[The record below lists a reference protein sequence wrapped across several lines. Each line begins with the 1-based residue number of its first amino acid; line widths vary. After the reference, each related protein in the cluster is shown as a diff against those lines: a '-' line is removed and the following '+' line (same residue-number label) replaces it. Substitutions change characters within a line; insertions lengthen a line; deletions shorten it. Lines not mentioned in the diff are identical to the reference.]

1 MKKENNNTIAETP
14 LMKQYNTIKAK
25 YPNAIL
31 LFRVGDFYETF
42 SNDAI
47 IASEVLDIVL
57 TRRANGSASSV
68 ELAGFPHHALDSY
81 LPKLVKAG
89 FKVAICDQLED
100 PKMTK
105 SIVKRGVT
113 ELVTP
118 GVSYNDKTFD
128 KNNNNFLA
136 CVHLTPCNAHGI
148 ALLDVSTGEY
158 LASEGDKNYIGRI
171 LQSFSPNEVVIQK
184 RLKQTFIDNFGDKM
198 YITTFDDWVFTKDF
212 GYEALTTQFST
223 SSLKG
228 YGIEEMSNAIIA
240 AGGILHYL
248 KETCHDKTEHI
259 TSISRIDED
268 KYVWLDKFTINN
280 LELIAPSTPNGHS
293 LIDIIN
299 KTVTPQG
306 SRMMKRWIVMP
317 LNNIDSINERL
328 NIVDLFTK
336 NKELSEKLR
345 GHLKNIGDIE
355 RIAGKIATKR
365 INPREI
371 IHLKEALITLKQV
384 KNECELIDN
393 EDFSKLIDNIDV
405 CEKTIE
411 IIQQRIKDDPSSL
424 IEKCGVI
431 RDGYNE
437 ELDDL
442 RKLTT
447 SGKDYLQN
455 IQKREIERTNIP
467 SLKIG
472 FNNVFGYYIEVT
484 NVHKDK
490 VPQDWVRK
498 QTLVNSERYITSE
511 LKELEEKIFSAE
523 GRITTLEQQIY
534 AEVIDSL
541 VEHIKTIQK
550 NSFITATI
558 DCLLSFAHIAEEN
571 GYTRPEINDSLELN
585 ISEGRHPVIEKQMA
599 AGESF
604 ITNNIFLDANSQQ
617 IMMIT
622 GPNMSGKSALL
633 RQTALIVI
641 MAQIGSYVPA
651 KSAILGLTD
660 KIFTR
665 VGASDNIS
673 SGESTFMVEMNET
686 ASILNNMSNRSLI
699 LLDEIGR
706 GTSTYDGISIAW
718 AIAEYLHDHVAYRP
732 KVLFAT
738 HYHELNEMANSKKR
752 IKNYHVTVKE
762 LNNKIIFLRKLARG
776 GTEHSFGIHVAKMA
790 GMPNKIIN
798 RANEI
803 LTQLELSQSQNLKE
817 KTKKATPSVNPLQVS
832 LIQME
837 DPLLTQ
843 IKNEIL
849 NIDINSLTPIEALMK
864 LNEIKKV
871 LIKF

>member
-336 NKELSEKLR
+336 NKELSKKLR

>member
-136 CVHLTPCNAHGI
+136 CVHLTPCNTHGI

-355 RIAGKIATKR
+355 RIAWKIATKR

-405 CEKTIE
+405 CEKAIE

>member
-280 LELIAPSTPNGHS
+280 LELITPSTPNGHS

>member
-534 AEVIDSL
+534 TEVIDSL

>member
-393 EDFSKLIDNIDV
+393 ENFSKLIDNIDV

-498 QTLVNSERYITSE
+498 QTLVNSERYITTE

-534 AEVIDSL
+534 AEIIDSL

>member
-317 LNNIDSINERL
+317 LNNINSINERL

>member
-498 QTLVNSERYITSE
+498 QTLVNSERYITTE

>member
-384 KNECELIDN
+384 KNKCELIDN

>member
-184 RLKQTFIDNFGDKM
+184 RLKQTFIDNFGDKI

>member
-393 EDFSKLIDNIDV
+393 EDFSKLTDNIDV

>member
-136 CVHLTPCNAHGI
+136 CVHITPCNAHGI

>member
-1 MKKENNNTIAETP
+1 MKKENINTIAETP

>member
-498 QTLVNSERYITSE
+498 QTLVNSERYITTE

-817 KTKKATPSVNPLQVS
+817 KTNKATPSVNPLQVS

>member
-158 LASEGDKNYIGRI
+158 LASEGDKDYIGRI

-336 NKELSEKLR
+336 NKELSKKLR

>member
-498 QTLVNSERYITSE
+498 QTLVNSERYITTE

-752 IKNYHVTVKE
+752 IKNYHVTIKE

>member
-248 KETCHDKTEHI
+248 KETCHDKTDHI